1 MNSVLDHAL
10 QYISQGFAVLP
21 LHFPFEREGH
31 LQCSCGKDGCRQP
44 AKHPFGQLVK
54 NGLKDASRD
63 PATVQRWFDGRSLN
77 VGIVTGTISGIIAL
91 DVDPRHDGDATL
103 AGLEAKHG
111 PLPPTWRFLTGGG
124 GEHILFRHP
133 GGTVAN
139 SAGLLGPGLD
149 VRGDGG
155 YIVAPP
161 SRHISRRAYAI
172 SVDHHPSDVL
182 LAPPPDWLMQRLAHR
197 NPAAKG
203 TPQARTDWRDHVGA
217 THVEGTRNTALAS
230 LSGHLLRNRIDPFAV
245 LDLMLCWNRIHCTPP
260 LDDEEVSATV
270 RSIARKEIGRREAH
284 HAR

>member
-1 MNSVLDHAL
+1 MTNALDHAHL
-10 QYISQGFAVLP
+10 YLSLGLAVLP
-21 LHFPFEREGH
+21 LHFPFERGGS
-31 LQCSCGKDGCRQP
+31 LQCSCGKETCRQP

-63 PATVQRWFDGRSLN
+63 PTAVQKWFDGRSLN
-77 VGIVTGTISGIIAL
+77 IGIATGAISGIIAL
-91 DVDPRHDGDATL
+91 DVDPRHDGDTTL
-103 AGLEAKHG
+103 AKLEAEHG

-133 GGTVAN
+133 GGTVGN

-149 VRGDGG
+149 MRGDGG

-161 SRHISRRAYAI
+161 SQHICRRFYAI

-182 LAPPPDWLMQRLAHR
+182 LAPPPEWLMQHLTRR
-197 NPAAKG
+197 KPTAAEASQDR
-203 TPQARTDWRDHVGA
+203 PDWRGHVSA
-217 THVEGTRNTALAS
+217 THAEGTRNTALAS

-245 LDLMLCWNRIHCTPP
+245 LDLMLCWNRAHCTPP

-270 RSIARKEIGRREAH
+270 RSIARKEIERREGH